1 MDDNGDPYTTVE
13 CQGAREVNE
22 PEFEGEGAKEA
33 RSVSMKKTVPLLDY
47 GQNHGDVANISI
59 S

>member
-33 RSVSMKKTVPLLDY
+33 RSVSMKMTSSS
-47 GQNHGDVANISI
+47 A
-59 S
+59 